1 MSGRLSTIGTTSS
14 TLAAT
19 PTKSAVTKRQTSP
32 VPGAGPA
39 TQAPIPIN
47 VLLGIPDDHCALV
60 QVVDEAKRIE
70 FTLPGTANI
79 GPYLS
84 PRRFA
89 AHALFLQPG
98 RPIPIRLVPGPLVND
113 VGDADISAG
122 ALGLVKQIA
131 EQTARPCFNHPT
143 EILRATRDE
152 ISRLLAGIPGLAVP
166 RTIRIR
172 ETFPSEVRETVH
184 AAGLAYP
191 ILIRVAGSH
200 GTENMIRIETP
211 EAMDRIAQLEREERP
226 LYASE
231 FRDFAGPDGMYRK
244 FRIAVVGDEIFLR
257 DFVVGKDWLLGEPRR
272 IAAGEQEEHA
282 QRASFDRDR
291 APRLL
296 PLFREIGRR
305 LGLDFFGVD
314 CSIDRDGQVL
324 LFEAS
329 AAMPMLKKTP
339 PSPNMWDE
347 SVARITGA
355 VERLLAVPQKWRQFP
370 RTLKIERMS

>member
-1 MSGRLSTIGTTSS
+1 M
-14 TLAAT
+14 
-19 PTKSAVTKRQTSP
+19 TKRQTSP

-39 TQAPIPIN
+39 TQAPVPIN

-60 QVVDEAKRIE
+60 KVVDEAKRLE

-84 PRRFA
+84 PQRFA

-98 RPIPIRLVPGPLVND
+98 RPVPIRLVPGPLIND

-122 ALGLVKQIA
+122 ALGLIKQIA

-152 ISRLLAGIPGLAVP
+152 VSRLLAGIPGLAVP

-172 ETFPSEVRETVH
+172 ETFPSEVRETGH
-184 AAGLAYP
+184 AAGLPYP

-200 GTENMIRIETP
+200 GAENMIRIETP

-231 FRDFAGPDGMYRK
+231 FQDFAGPDGMYRK

-257 DFVVGKDWLLGEPRR
+257 DFVVGKGWLLGEPRR
-272 IAAGEQEEHA
+272 VAAGEQEERT
-282 QRASFDRDR
+282 QLASFDRDLV
-291 APRLL
+291 PRLR
-296 PLFREIGRR
+296 PLFREISRR

-314 CSIDRDGQVL
+314 CSIDNDGQVL

-329 AAMPMLKKTP
+329 AAMPMLKRTS
-339 PSPNMWDE
+339 PSPNIWDE
-347 SVARITGA
+347 SVARITA
-355 VERLLAVPQKWRQFP
+355 ALERLLAVPQKWRQFP
-370 RTLKIERMS
+370 RTMKNERIS

>member
-84 PRRFA
+84 PQRFA

-98 RPIPIRLVPGPLVND
+98 RPIPIRLVPGPLIND
-113 VGDADISAG
+113 VGDADVSAG
-122 ALGLVKQIA
+122 ALGLIKQIA
-131 EQTARPCFNHPT
+131 EQTARPCFNHPN
-143 EILRATRDE
+143 EILRSTRDE
-152 ISRLLAGIPGLAVP
+152 VSRRLAGIPGLAVP

-172 ETFPSEVRETVH
+172 ETFPSDVR
-184 AAGLAYP
+184 AYP